1 MELTDFMAQYPSID
15 DENIQTKIS
24 AKWEFA
30 SLASTP
36 SDVTP
41 GPSGFFKHQDLIERL
56 MRAYKRQILI
66 HETGT
71 GKSYLIGDV
80 GEYARREYH
89 GRGIRGVIVVVK
101 GKPQMI
107 DIIKTLVCKS
117 THGHY
122 LTESV
127 KGGTT
132 ERGMKSAASR
142 SLKKWYDVRTYGTFA
157 KYIASMDDASLRA
170 RFSDY
175 FIIFDEFHNTRILD
189 DQVSIHQSE
198 PLTPGQNVTL
208 QMWRLSH
215 VPLRIKVIGL
225 SASLII
231 NDVNEAIGTLNLILP
246 IDRQIPEKQDG
257 RKTNLRTMSL
267 DELAKYTNGYVSFVS
282 SPDVHVYAWRQGK
295 LFNQTLTGAHG
306 DTYQSQLIL
315 YPLGMSEYQANVYVR
330 AFKRDMKTK
339 EDDKEN
345 KVGKSGFRINAR
357 QASKGVYPPSENYPN
372 GSWGNEGF
380 KEHFQ
385 KTKDGWYT
393 ADKQMKKYYKD
404 DRLGELSVSALQAI
418 RIAKA
423 TNGLVVIFDE
433 YVDGSGLNYLA
444 IAMDN
449 MGFRRHDPTISIFKP
464 KGAYGPAP
472 YCSSEGDGQRVI
484 RNEFQ
489 KHETAGYLRYVMI
502 TKDTKNANLS
512 NILEICGS
520 AENMNGEYLR
530 VVMISGRAKEGISF
544 SNMAVFIQY
553 GGVWTPTTE
562 YQAESR
568 GLRTT
573 SHIASHEAMIQRL
586 QASGMNQRELDV
598 AKVKGATDEQ
608 LRAFVN
614 PMSKKDA
621 EMWGYV
627 IVDMYK
633 FATIIS
639 DKLVGIPRQP
649 NGKRYPSI
657 DVLMYRYAE
666 DKNRQFKHF
675 IRKLKQI
682 AIDCQIH
689 HARNVRPGN
698 ADGSAECDYD
708 VCDYQCYSE
717 SPHSID
723 YSTADVYYMKEAI
736 SQVSPSIEDYF
747 RKNGSG
753 TLENILTSLG
763 GNVRVRYIESALT
776 DMILHRRPILDRFG
790 YSVYI
795 REDNGIFYITR
806 DFPVEDV
813 ISDDQSSSFY
823 GSTYIMT
830 KSENIDKYIE
840 TMEVST
846 IDNVI
851 HELQSIDPTQ
861 PDYFTL
867 IDETIKA
874 QTITTQVLILEYV
887 VGRWI
892 EGEHTDFIDT
902 AYKTFKYVVFKLPEP
917 KAAIEAKAEEMQAK
931 SEKTKK
937 RIERINFDQMIKEHK
952 DISLIFESD
961 EPVVYIHS
969 LNSHSKDRA
978 DFSDMS
984 KVLKAEG
991 QIRIYKPEYGK
1002 WEDTNEYQSEVYN
1015 MYIQW
1020 QIYER
1025 MQAMDRKYAGRIYA
1039 VIVGDVFRIRSLL
1052 KKEKLKQGKGAQPT
1066 GTRGRGRGMA
1076 KKAMTGSIRTEV
1088 AKDMRGDPTGRKC
1101 ETIDKIYLIEYLW
1114 TVTEDD
1120 PEERPGAP
1128 ELPAKGKWIHV
1139 TNDVDEMRKY
1149 VEKNIENPKDV
1160 EKMSDKKLQ
1169 RTYMEFVEDDMRET
1183 LRKDVGTKVDLDS
1196 WDYERILYTY
1206 EWYAQSRPTICNV
1219 LFPEMIK
1226 RKQVLKLR

>member
-15 DENIQTKIS
+15 DEDIQTKIS

-36 SDVTP
+36 NDITP

-56 MRAYKRQILI
+56 MRAYTRQILI
-66 HETGT
+66 HGTGT

-80 GEYARREYH
+80 GEYARKTYH

-117 THGHY
+117 THGYY
-122 LTESV
+122 LSESV
-127 KGGTT
+127 VDGSS

-142 SLKKWYDVRTYGTFA
+142 SLKKWYDIRTYGTFA
-157 KYIASMDDASLRA
+157 KYISTMDDESLKS

-175 FIIFDEFHNTRILD
+175 LIIFDEFHNTRILD
-189 DQVSIHQSE
+189 EQVSIHQSE

-246 IDRQIPEKQDG
+246 VDRQIPERDSNN
-257 RKTNLRTMSL
+257 RKTNLRTMQI
-267 DELAKYTNGYVSFVS
+267 DELAKYVNGYVSFVS
-282 SPDVHVYAWRQGK
+282 SPDIHVYQWRQGK
-295 LFNQTLTGAHG
+295 LFNDALIGSHG
-306 DTYQSQLIL
+306 EKYNSQLIL
-315 YPLGMSEYQANVYVR
+315 FPMGMSQFQAKAYVR
-330 AFKRDMKTK
+330 AFQRDMRIT
-339 EDDKEN
+339 EDEKN
-345 KVGKSGFRINAR
+345 KVGKAGFRINAR
-357 QASKGVYPPSENYPN
+357 QASKGVYPD

-380 KEHFQ
+380 KTYF
-385 KTKDGWYT
+385 KPKDAWYT
-393 ADKQMKKYYKD
+393 ANPEMKKYYKE
-404 DRLGELSVSALQAI
+404 DRLGELSVSAVNAI
-418 RIAKA
+418 RIAKE

-449 MGFRRHDPTISIFKP
+449 LGFRRHDPSSSIFRP
-464 KGAYGPAP
+464 KGAFGSAP
-472 YCSSEGDGQRVI
+472 YCADDQRVMKP
-484 RNEFQ
+484 EFH
-489 KHETAGYLRYVMI
+489 KHEKVGYLRYVMI
-502 TKDTKNANLS
+502 TKDTKNADLS

-520 AENMNGEYLR
+520 DENIFGEYLR

-573 SHIASHEAMIQRL
+573 SHVLLYADMLMRL
-586 QASGMNQRELDV
+586 QTSGMNQRELAV
-598 AKVKGATDEQ
+598 AKLKGATDDQ
-608 LRAFVN
+608 LREFVD
-614 PMSKKDA
+614 PMSREDA
-621 EMWGYV
+621 EKWGYV

-633 FATIIS
+633 FATLIS
-639 DKLVGIPRQP
+639 SKIDVPKMP
-649 NGKRYPSI
+649 NGNRFPSI

-675 IRKLKQI
+675 MRKLKQI

-689 HARNVRPGN
+689 HDRNVHQGDV
-698 ADGSAECDYD
+698 DGSPECDYD
-708 VCDYQCYSE
+708 VCDFKCYSA

-736 SQVSPSIEDYF
+736 SLISPSIEDYF

-753 TLENILTSLG
+753 TIENILVSLG
-763 GNVRVRYIESALT
+763 GNVRVRDIEAALT
-776 DMILHRRPILDRFG
+776 DMILHRKPILDRFG

-806 DFPVEDV
+806 DFPIEDV
-813 ISDDQSSSFY
+813 VADDQSSSFY
-823 GSTYIMT
+823 GSTYVMT
-830 KSENIDKYIE
+830 KSENLDVYLG
-840 TMEVST
+840 TMEVSE

-851 HELQSIDPTQ
+851 HELQMIDSNQ
-861 PDYFTL
+861 NDYFKVL
-867 IDETIKA
+867 DDAIKSY
-874 QTITTQVLILEYV
+874 TVTTQVLVLEYV
-887 VGRWI
+887 VGKWI
-892 EGEHTDFIDT
+892 RGERNPFINT
-902 AYKTFKYVVFKLPEP
+902 AVKTFKRVLFALPEP
-917 KAAIEAKAEEMQAK
+917 KEAIEAKAEEMQH
-931 SEKTKK
+931 KTTKTNK
-937 RIERINFDQMIKEHK
+937 RVERTNFDQMIKEHK
-952 DISLIFESD
+952 DISLIFESN
-961 EPVVYIHS
+961 EPLVYIHS
-969 LNSHSKDRA
+969 LNSHIKDRA
-978 DFSDMS
+978 DFTDMS

-991 QIRIYKPEYGK
+991 QIRIYKPEYGR

-1015 MYIQW
+1015 LYVQW

-1025 MQAMDRKYAGRIYA
+1025 IMHMDQKYSKSFYA
-1039 VIVGDVFRIRSLL
+1039 VIVGDVFRIRSQM
-1052 KKEKLKQGKGAQPT
+1052 EEDKLKQGKSAQPT
-1066 GTRGRGRGMA
+1066 GQKSRGRGA
-1076 KKAMTGSIRTEV
+1076 EKKAVTGKVRTEV
-1088 AKDMRGDPTGRKC
+1088 GKDMRGDRTGRKC
-1101 ETIDKIYLIEYLW
+1101 NTFDKIFLLEFLW
-1114 TVTEDD
+1114 LTTENSPD
-1120 PEERPGAP
+1120 ERPP
-1128 ELPAKGKWIHV
+1128 PPPLPKKGKWI
-1139 TNDVDEMRKY
+1139 TLATTDKEMRKY
-1149 VEKNIENPKDV
+1149 VKDNA
-1160 EKMSDKKLQ
+1160 EDSDVVDNMTDKQMRK
-1169 RTYMEFVEDDMRET
+1169 TYYAFIKGDMLEFLKADT
-1183 LRKDVGTKVDLDS
+1183 NGKVDMDTWTFDKVQYVYS
-1196 WDYERILYTY
+1196 
-1206 EWYAQSRPTICNV
+1206 WYAQNKALICNV

-1226 RKQVLKLR
+1226 RKQVLYLR